1 MTHPGTVAH
10 PSSPHQ
16 GLYRKCALKRVSLAT
31 CDTDS
36 SCVAYCQRALLI
48 QPIRAAV
55 NMFASGFAAVRRPL
69 SCLASSTTNLIQ
81 RLIRR
86 VLENLTSRITSTTS
100 VLGFYFLA
108 LLLQRA
114 TSCFLA
120 QQQLSK
126 KIALLATITSTLL
139 KRSSERSGAR
149 ITF

>member
-81 RLIRR
+81 QLLRR
-86 VLENLTSRITSTTS
+86 VLENLTQESHLQHRFSATTH
-100 VLGFYFLA
+100 
-108 LLLQRA
+108 
-114 TSCFLA
+114 
-120 QQQLSK
+120 
-126 KIALLATITSTLL
+126 
-139 KRSSERSGAR
+139 
-149 ITF
+149 